1 MFSQIVD
8 LYIYFGVNVFDSSF
22 RSREN
27 VLILNSFDGIDW
39 FYLKSWFDRIFVSI
53 IKSIPGARK
62 LNPLRVSPAILKPE
76 RRRRSN
82 PAARLRICPSKLDP
96 EPGPVDYGLRTTD
109 YGLRTTDYGLRTST
123 TDYGLRTS
131 TTEYGLR
138 TTDYGLRTTDN
149 WMHDRDRDVSLTVSP
164 AGTLPGDTTIMWT
177 IPCPFVRTMILVQCY
192 VKLCGADQG
201 VWLGDS
207 TLHWKGGVLFG
218 DPKQSSTLEKN
229 IIIYIFL

>member
-1 MFSQIVD
+1 VFSQIVD

-62 LNPLRVSPAILKPE
+62 LNPLRVSHAILKPE

-131 TTEYGLR
+131 TTDYGLR
-138 TTDYGLRTTDN
+138 TTDYGLRTTDYGQLN
-149 WMHDRDRDVSLTVSP
+149 ARSRSRCQFDSVTSGHLTRWHDNYVDDPVSVCPYYDSCPMLCQVVWCR
-164 AGTLPGDTTIMWT
+164 PGG
-177 IPCPFVRTMILVQCY
+177 LV
-192 VKLCGADQG
+192 GR
-201 VWLGDS
+201 
-207 TLHWKGGVLFG
+207 
-218 DPKQSSTLEKN
+218 
-229 IIIYIFL
+229 